1 MGYVI
6 VIKIDRITRYMR
18 GIPLPFMSVE
28 PNPVSVVKHVRTIPY
43 WLEGTTLSTFELHEG
58 GPSAERIPIGTYQ
71 PESDSIEF
79 FPDWRERCQ
88 SRLDAYRAS
97 LVGQDRGPNRSVLLR
112 PAKSRVSARNSRAGN
127 VSKSA
132 SGK

>member
-1 MGYVI
+1 MGGEGVI
-6 VIKIDRITRYMR
+6 
-18 GIPLPFMSVE
+18 MSAE
-28 PNPVSVVKHVRTIPY
+28 PATVKHVRTIPY

-58 GPSAERIPIGTYQ
+58 GPSSERIPIGTYQ
-71 PESDSIEF
+71 PDTDHVVLF
-79 FPDWRERCQ
+79 DDWRERCQ

-112 PAKSRVSARNSRAGN
+112 PAKSRGSARNSKSAR

-132 SGK
+132 PSE

>member
-1 MGYVI
+1 
-6 VIKIDRITRYMR
+6 
-18 GIPLPFMSVE
+18 MSVE
-28 PNPVSVVKHVRTIPY
+28 PATVKHVRTIPY
-43 WLEGTTLSTFELHEG
+43 WLEGSTLSTFELHEG

-97 LVGQDRGPNRSVLLR
+97 LIGQDRGPNRSVLLR
-112 PAKSRVSARNSRAGN
+112 PAKSRVSARNSRSGN

>member
-1 MGYVI
+1 
-6 VIKIDRITRYMR
+6 MR

-71 PESDSIEF
+71 LESDSIEF

-97 LVGQDRGPNRSVLLR
+97 LVGQDRGPHRSVLLR
-112 PAKSRVSARNSRAGN
+112 PSKSRVSARNSRSGN
-127 VSKSA
+127 VSKDSA
-132 SGK
+132 GK

>member
-1 MGYVI
+1 M
-6 VIKIDRITRYMR
+6 T
-18 GIPLPFMSVE
+18 MSVE
-28 PNPVSVVKHVRTIPY
+28 PIAVKHVRTIPY

-58 GPSAERIPIGTYQ
+58 GPSAARVPIGTYQ

-97 LVGQDRGPNRSVLLR
+97 LVGQDRGPHRSVLLR
-112 PAKSRVSARNSRAGN
+112 PSKSRVSARNSKSTR
-127 VSKSA
+127 VSKSPP
-132 SGK
+132 SE